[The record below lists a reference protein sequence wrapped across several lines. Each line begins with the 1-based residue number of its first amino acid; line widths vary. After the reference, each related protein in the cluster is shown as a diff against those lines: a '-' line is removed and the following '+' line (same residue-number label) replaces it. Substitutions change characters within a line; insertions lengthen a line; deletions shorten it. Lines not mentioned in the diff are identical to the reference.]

1 MNKAI
6 ILFSSKI
13 ILPKRIC
20 LIKKNIA
27 EKGIKKWEISEK
39 VEKKLK
45 KGYRRLLEK
54 KGGDNP
60 WSKKLLLR

>member
-1 MNKAI
+1 ML
-6 ILFSSKI
+6 LFSSKI

-27 EKGIKKWEISEK
+27 EKGIKKREISEK

-45 KGYRRLLEK
+45 KGYHQLLEK
-54 KGGDNP
+54 KEVITLGQKNCI
-60 WSKKLLLR
+60 